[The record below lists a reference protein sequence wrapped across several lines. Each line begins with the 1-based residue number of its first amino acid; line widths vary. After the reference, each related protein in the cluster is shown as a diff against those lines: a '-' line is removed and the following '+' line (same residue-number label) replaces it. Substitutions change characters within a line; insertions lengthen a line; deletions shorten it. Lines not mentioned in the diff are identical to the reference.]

1 MGEKREYR
9 RRRRPPEDMELQQR
23 QVRRRQTQ
31 EPHRQPRRHRSVQE
45 EQPYIDPR
53 RVAQGRRMYR
63 RKAERKKRR
72 RRNILVVILLLL
84 LLVAAYAGAK
94 IWVAVQ
100 QWENKAE
107 KSDFTTSDT
116 TDPEEDEIINVAVFG
131 TDEDGVRADVNMV
144 ASFNT
149 GTKELHFI
157 SVPRDSKVIMTKEM
171 TDYLESKNAYVPEQ
185 NGVYGQCK
193 LTELHAY
200 AGENNRCAF
209 SVAMLEEILGM
220 KMDYYVKVD
229 LSAFRQIV
237 DAVSGVDFNVEERL
251 YYVDPYQDL
260 YIDLYPG
267 MQHLDGDK
275 AEQLVRFRDGYVQKD
290 LKRIEVQQQFIQ
302 ALIEK
307 VCSSDTLMRNLN
319 DLVKVALDCTESNIS
334 VSEALKYV
342 KYVKALDPAKIT
354 SDTVP
359 YLGNPGRYVELDEDG
374 IKELVNE
381 RIYGIAPQSST
392 EEQEENQFNES
403 NQEGNQL
410 NEDV

>member
-23 QVRRRQTQ
+23 QVHRRQTQ

-53 RVAQGRRMYR
+53 RVAQGRRMSR

-209 SVAMLEEILGM
+209 SVG
-220 KMDYYVKVD
+220 
-229 LSAFRQIV
+229 
-237 DAVSGVDFNVEERL
+237 GVDFNVEERL